1 MRRQAEE
8 ISSEEFP
15 NRVVVVGVG
24 NLLLRDEGIGIH
36 TAKALQELSLPEYV
50 EVIDGGTSPDLIAYV
65 KSGDKLIII
74 DAVKAGGEPGAIYRF
89 TPEDL
94 DPQANRLLSLHEL
107 GVMDSLQMMRLGGN
121 EPGETI
127 IIGIEPGEIN
137 LGTELTASLQEKIPE
152 IIQLILREIGIVPK
166 A

>member
-8 ISSEEFP
+8 ISPEEFP

-65 KSGDKLIII
+65 KSGDKL
-74 DAVKAGGEPGAIYRF
+74 R
-89 TPEDL
+89 
-94 DPQANRLLSLHEL
+94 
-107 GVMDSLQMMRLGGN
+107 
-121 EPGETI
+121 
-127 IIGIEPGEIN
+127 
-137 LGTELTASLQEKIPE
+137 E
-152 IIQLILREIGIVPK
+152 IIKKELK
-166 A
+166 